1 MNILRSTIA
10 KQLAGAGAL
19 LMLLGAGCTG
29 TTSPTTSTTNTNT
42 TTVVENANVANTNE
56 TVTDTNTTEA
66 AVEIDETAMP
76 LDFPSAALT
85 AEFGDYV
92 LAPTRASLDEAA
104 TEGVDNTTFIYYMA
118 KVAEVGDT
126 ASVLTEISEEV
137 TIPNGVIVPIPAGQ
151 SAAVGDTVLTWWQSG
166 SGLTRAY
173 VVEGGTATKPMV
185 RYMDTGFEDD
195 EPEQLETD
203 SFVVITDPWQAG
215 ASIAVK
221 NGSAYDH
228 YTVLKVSGDKALVS
242 GFAGSL
248 EVINTADAVTMP
260 IKPIVAVGDDVS
272 VPFIGSYEKGTVKAV
287 DAANGTV
294 DVEVEWGGELE
305 VDSYPYGDVILS
317 SEL

>member
-1 MNILRSTIA
+1 MNRTNSTIA

-19 LMLLGAGCTG
+19 VLLLGAGCTG
-29 TTSPTTSTTNTNT
+29 TTTPTTSTTNTNT
-42 TTVVENANVANTNE
+42 TTVVENTNVANTNE
-56 TVTDTNTTEA
+56 ADANVNTEVA
-66 AVEIDETAMP
+66 AEIDETAMP
-76 LDFPSAALT
+76 LDFPSTTLE

-104 TEGVDNTTFIYYMA
+104 AEGVDNTTFIYYMA

-221 NGSAYDH
+221 SGSAYDH

-260 IKPIVAVGDDVS
+260 IKPTVAVGDSVS
-272 VPFIGSYEKGTVKAV
+272 VPFIGSYEKGTVTAV
-287 DAANGTV
+287 DDANGTV